1 MQLFGKKNDAFENA
15 QPLRNISE
23 LKNSAH
29 RFGLGML
36 VLVINSVLAPFFFSF
51 IVFVLIGV
59 NPNESD
65 AYYIM
70 VLLLNEISA
79 YTFPLIILTAMFRKE
94 CGSFIPQTQYA
105 VKPCESI
112 ILFLAGVSAGSLG
125 TLLTQLINS
134 VIDRIF
140 GTGKI
145 PEAFEGMSPANTM
158 QFTFF
163 AICICIIAPICE
175 EYIFRELLLKP
186 MRKFGDFAAALMSGL
201 VFGLYHGNFDQFA
214 YAALLGF
221 FYAVI
226 AIRRSSIIPTIILHA
241 LNNFIVTF
249 ANYSPEENLF
259 TGIISAISSLMF
271 PAGLIA
277 IIAAAIMGL
286 LKFERN
292 VSAPHGRECAAV
304 ILKSPAFLIGLA
316 AMLMGFFID

>member
-1 MQLFGKKNDAFENA
+1 MQYFGKNNGAPESA
-15 QPLRNISE
+15 RPRNVSE
-23 LKNSAH
+23 LKNSAY

-51 IVFVLIGV
+51 IIFSIIGAA
-59 NPNESD
+59 PDESD

-70 VLLLNEISA
+70 VMLLNEISA
-79 YTFPLIILTAMFRKE
+79 YTFPLIILTAMFRKD
-94 CGSFIPQTQYA
+94 CADFVPQAQYEK
-105 VKPCESI
+105 KPLESV

-145 PEAFEGMSPANTM
+145 PEAFEGMNPTNTV
-158 QFTFF
+158 QFAFF
-163 AICICIIAPICE
+163 AVCICIVAPICE

-186 MRKFGDFAAALMSGL
+186 MRKFGDLTAALMSGL

-226 AIRRSSIIPTIILHA
+226 AIRRNSMIPTMILHA
-241 LNNFIVTF
+241 LNNFLVTF
-249 ANYSPEENLF
+249 ANYAPEENAF
-259 TGIISAISSLMF
+259 TQAVSTVSAFMF

-277 IIAAAIMGL
+277 IVAALIMGL
-286 LKFERN
+286 LKFKKDASVPRG
-292 VSAPHGRECAAV
+292 SECAAI

-316 AMLMGFFID
+316 AMLAGFFI

>member
-1 MQLFGKKNDAFENA
+1 MQFFTKNSDIAENT
-15 QPLRNISE
+15 PKRSVSE

-29 RFGLGML
+29 RLGLGML
-36 VLVINSVLAPFFFSF
+36 VLVINSFLAPFFFSF
-51 IVFVLIGV
+51 IVFVLIGAT
-59 NPNESD
+59 PDESD

-105 VKPCESI
+105 EKPCESI

-134 VIDRIF
+134 VIDRFF
-140 GTGKI
+140 GTGEI
-145 PEAFEGMSPANTM
+145 PEAFEGMNPANTL

-163 AICICIIAPICE
+163 AICICVIAPVCE

-186 MRKFGDFAAALMSGL
+186 MRRFGDFAAALMSGL

-226 AIRRSSIIPTIILHA
+226 AIRQSSIIPTIILHA
-241 LNNFIVTF
+241 INNFIVTF
-249 ANYSPEENLF
+249 ANYSPDENLF
-259 TGIISAISSLMF
+259 TKAVSTVSSLMF

-277 IIAAAIMGL
+277 IIAAAVMGL
-286 LKFERN
+286 LKFEKSP
-292 VSAPHGRECAAV
+292 SAPRGHECAEI
-304 ILKSPAFLIGLA
+304 ILKSPAFIIGLA
-316 AMLMGFFID
+316 AMLIGFFI

>member
-1 MQLFGKKNDAFENA
+1 MQLFGKNNDISSNTAH
-15 QPLRNISE
+15 NISE
-23 LKNSAH
+23 LKNSAY

-51 IVFVLIGV
+51 IIFVLIGV
-59 NPNESD
+59 TPDESD

-70 VLLLNEISA
+70 AMLLNEISA

-94 CGSFIPQTQYA
+94 CADFIPQTRYA
-105 VKPCESI
+105 KKPLESV

-125 TLLTQLINS
+125 TLLTQLINR

-145 PEAFEGMSPANTM
+145 PEAFEGMNPANTA
-158 QFTFF
+158 QFAFF
-163 AICICIIAPICE
+163 AVCICIIAPICE
-175 EYIFRELLLKP
+175 EYVFRELLLKP
-186 MRKFGDFAAALMSGL
+186 IRKFGDLAAALMSGL

-226 AIRRSSIIPTIILHA
+226 AIRRNSIIPTIILHA

-249 ANYSPEENLF
+249 SNYAPEENVF
-259 TGIISAISSLMF
+259 TQAVSAVSAFMF
-271 PAGLIA
+271 PAGLVA
-277 IIAAAIMGL
+277 IAAALIMGL
-286 LKFERN
+286 LKFEKTA
-292 VSAPHGRECAAV
+292 SAPRGSECAAI
-304 ILKSPAFLIGLA
+304 ILKNPAFLFGLA
-316 AMLMGFFID
+316 AMLAGFFI